1 MDNDL
6 ATDVKHG
13 SMEFEVRACRFLG
26 VADEAIGQ
34 DKEAIREYGQALKAC
49 EIVGTISQAFRKRS
63 SFAGAFP
70 GCTVQ
75 QAQER

>member
-1 MDNDL
+1 MDKDL

-13 SMEFEVRACRFLG
+13 SKDCEARACMFLG
-26 VADEAIGQ
+26 FAYETIGQ
-34 DKEAIREYGQALKAC
+34 DEDALREFRQALKAC